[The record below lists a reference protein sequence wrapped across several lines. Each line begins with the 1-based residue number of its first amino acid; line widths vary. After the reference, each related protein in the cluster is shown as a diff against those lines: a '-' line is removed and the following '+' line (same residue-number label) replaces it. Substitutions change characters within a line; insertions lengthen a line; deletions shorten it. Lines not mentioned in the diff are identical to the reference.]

1 MPRKKCTMQEIEG
14 HIHEFV
20 DDNLARTKNDD
31 LKLKFQKYQREKNR
45 LEAFCLK
52 LDQKKSEY
60 SAIFI

>member
-1 MPRKKCTMQEIEG
+1 MPNKKRTAQEIEG
-14 HIHEFV
+14 HIHELV
-20 DDNLARTKNDD
+20 DDNLKRTKNVD
-31 LKLKFQKYQREKNR
+31 LGLKFQKKQREKIK